1 MEVDK
6 FKEDF
11 FVEIPFKSLFI
22 EPLPNE
28 SVLHR
33 KRLDIAEYED
43 TSDSSKV
50 FIDVRAII
58 ATVDKGFVQCNA
70 FLAFIIISVSLL
82 SHPNR
87 LFSVS
92 ILIFWLNFTSG
103 TVSIRHSEV

>member
-33 KRLDIAEYED
+33 ERFDIAESRD

-58 ATVDKGFVQCNA
+58 ATVDKGFVQFSRPQVYSGN
-70 FLAFIIISVSLL
+70 SVDPPLQS
-82 SHPNR
+82 
-87 LFSVS
+87 
-92 ILIFWLNFTSG
+92 
-103 TVSIRHSEV
+103 